1 MLPSFWDKSYEL
13 ACLATA
19 GTHWAQD
26 QDEAEANIS
35 AASQQL
41 PRREY
46 LPLNSSETGVKKVS
60 MDAWSV

>member
-1 MLPSFWDKSYEL
+1 MHIVGPPVSLPVL
-13 ACLATA
+13 GQQACRAPR
-19 GTHWAQD
+19 

-46 LPLNSSETGVKKVS
+46 LPPVLNLVKVTLVS
-60 MDAWSV
+60 WRREPGSF